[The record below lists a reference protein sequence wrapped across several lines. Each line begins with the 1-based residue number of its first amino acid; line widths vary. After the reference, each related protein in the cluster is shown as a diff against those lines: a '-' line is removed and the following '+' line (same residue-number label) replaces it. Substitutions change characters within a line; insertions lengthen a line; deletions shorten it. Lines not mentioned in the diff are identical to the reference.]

1 MATMRF
7 YAVLLILFGFG
18 LGYFDFASQAKHF
31 KALDRIH
38 VTPREKLQKYALKL
52 GLDLQG
58 GTHLVYKADTDKLAT
73 STRADAKGVGD
84 SMEAL
89 RDVIDRRVNL
99 FGVAEPL
106 VQVEQASFLSENTKE
121 QRLIVELPG
130 LTDVDKAVAMIGATP
145 VLEFKLE
152 RPTEERDAI
161 LKAQDEYRTAVD
173 AAKISGASQ
182 PKPENPLLFQEV
194 YAPTEL
200 TGRYLTKAEL
210 QFDNNSAGG
219 GLHDPR
225 VGITFNDE
233 GKDLF
238 AKITRENVGKQ
249 LAIYLDGAP
258 ISAPTIR
265 EEISSGNAEISGN
278 FKLEEAK
285 QLVGRLNSGALP
297 VPIELLSA
305 QSIGATLGGEAYAA
319 VVKAGILGFL
329 IVVCFMIF
337 WYRLPGLVAG
347 ISLSIYAALMLAIF
361 KLLPVTMT
369 AAGIAGFI
377 LSIGMAVD
385 ANILIFERM
394 KEETRRGRALRDA
407 MLEGFARAWTSIRD
421 SNLSSI
427 ISAIILFWFGTS
439 MVKGFA
445 LVLGIGVAVSMFT
458 ALTVTRTLLLSLGVA
473 GEGKV
478 TKFLFGTGIKN

>member
-1 MATMRF
+1 MAKMRF
-7 YAVLLILFGFG
+7 YAVLLILFGLG
-18 LGYFDFASQAKHF
+18 LGYFDFASEARHF
-31 KALDRIH
+31 AALDKLRI
-38 VTPREKLQKYALKL
+38 TPRESLQKYALKL

-58 GTHLVYKADTDKLAT
+58 GTHLVYKADVEKLAT
-73 STRADAKGVGD
+73 STQSSASSVGD

-89 RDVIDRRVNL
+89 RDVIDHRVNL
-99 FGVAEPL
+99 FGIAEPL
-106 VQVEQASFLSENTKE
+106 VQVEEASFLSNAGKQ

-130 LTDVDKAVAMIGATP
+130 LTDVDKAVEMIGATP

-152 RPTEERDAI
+152 RPVEERDAI
-161 LKAQDEYRTAVD
+161 IKAKDEYRK
-173 AAKISGASQ
+173 AAEEAQAAGAPQ
-182 PKPENPLLFQEV
+182 PQPTNPLLFEDI
-194 YAPTEL
+194 YAATEL
-200 TGRYLTKAEL
+200 TGRYLTRAEL
-210 QFDNNSAGG
+210 QFDNSTGSLN
-219 GLHDPR
+219 DPR

-233 GKDLF
+233 GKALF

-249 LAIYLDGAP
+249 LAIYLDGDP
-258 ISAPTIR
+258 ISAPVIR
-265 EEISSGNAEISGN
+265 EEITSGNAEISGS
-278 FKLEEAK
+278 FTLKEAK
-285 QLVGRLNSGALP
+285 ELVGRLNSGALP

-319 VVKAGILGFL
+319 VVKAGVLGFL
-329 IVVCFMIF
+329 LVVLFMIL
-337 WYRLPGLVAG
+337 WYRLPGLIAG
-347 ISLSIYAALMLAIF
+347 ISLSIYAAIMIAIF

-377 LSIGMAVD
+377 LTIGMAVD

-394 KEETRRGRALRDA
+394 KEETRKGRALRDA

-427 ISAIILFWFGTS
+427 ISAVILFWFGTS

-445 LVLGIGVAVSMFT
+445 LVLGIGVTVSMFT
-458 ALTVTRTLLLSLGVA
+458 ALTVTRTLLLSLGVS
-473 GEGKV
+473 GESKV

>member
-1 MATMRF
+1 MAKMRF
-7 YAVLLILFGFG
+7 YAVLLVLFGLG

-31 KALDRIH
+31 KALDKIH
-38 VTPREKLQKYALKL
+38 VAPRESLQKYALKL

-58 GTHLVYKADTDKLAT
+58 GTHLVYKADTTKLAT
-73 STRADAKGVGD
+73 STQSSAKDVAD
-84 SMEAL
+84 SMDAL

-106 VQVEQASFLSENTKE
+106 IQVEQASFLSSDSKE

-130 LTDVDKAVAMIGATP
+130 LTDVDKATKMIGATP

-152 RPTEERDAI
+152 RPAAERDVI
-161 LKAQDEYRTAVD
+161 LKAQDEYRTAVE
-173 AAKISGASQ
+173 AAKKSGAPEPQ
-182 PKPENPLLFQEV
+182 PTNPLLFEDV
-194 YAPTEL
+194 YSPTEL

-210 QFDNNSAGG
+210 QFDNSSAGG
-219 GLHDPR
+219 LNDPR

-233 GKDLF
+233 GKALF

-249 LAIYLDGAP
+249 LAIYLDGSP

-265 EEISSGNAEISGN
+265 EEISSGNAEISGS
-278 FKLEEAK
+278 FTLEEAK
-285 QLVGRLNSGALP
+285 LLVGRLNSGALP

-305 QSIGATLGGEAYAA
+305 QSIGATLGSEAYAA
-319 VVKAGILGFL
+319 VVKAGMLGFL

-337 WYRLPGLVAG
+337 WYRLPGLIAG
-347 ISLSIYAALMLAIF
+347 ISLSIYAALMIAIF
-361 KLLPVTMT
+361 KLMPVTMT
-369 AAGIAGFI
+369 SAGIAGFI

-394 KEETRRGRALRDA
+394 KEETRKGRALRDA

-478 TKFLFGTGIKN
+478 IKFLFGMGVRN

>member
-1 MATMRF
+1 MAKMRF
-7 YAVLLILFGFG
+7 YAVLLILFGLG

-31 KALDRIH
+31 AVLDKIH
-38 VTPREKLQKYALKL
+38 VAPREKLQKYALRL

-58 GTHLVYKADTDKLAT
+58 GTHLVYKADTEKLAT
-73 STRADAKGVGD
+73 STQANPQSVSD

-106 VQVEQASFLSENTKE
+106 VQVEQASFLSDGGGKE

-152 RPTEERDAI
+152 RPPAERDVI
-161 LKAQDEYRTAVD
+161 LKAQDEYRKAVEE
-173 AAKISGASQ
+173 ARKSGA
-182 PKPENPLLFQEV
+182 PEPTPSNPLLFQDV

-200 TGRYLTKAEL
+200 TGKYLTKAEL
-210 QFDNNSAGG
+210 QFDNSVG

-233 GKDLF
+233 GRELF

-249 LAIYLDGAP
+249 LAIYLDGSP
-258 ISAPTIR
+258 ISAPVIR
-265 EEISSGNAEISGN
+265 EEITSGSAEISGS

-285 QLVGRLNSGALP
+285 QLIGRLNSGALP

-319 VVKAGILGFL
+319 VVKAGIFGFL
-329 IVVCFMIF
+329 IVVCFMIL
-337 WYRLPGLVAG
+337 WYRLPGLLAG
-347 ISLSIYAALMLAIF
+347 ISLSIYAALMIAIF
-361 KLLPVTMT
+361 KLLSVTMT
-369 AAGIAGFI
+369 SAGIAGFI

-394 KEETRRGRALRDA
+394 KEETKRGRALRDA

-421 SNLSSI
+421 SNFSSI

-473 GEGKV
+473 GEGKI
-478 TKFLFGTGIKN
+478 TKFLFGTGVKN

>member
-1 MATMRF
+1 MAKMRI
-7 YAVLLILFGFG
+7 YAVLLILFGLG

-31 KALDRIH
+31 AVLDKLRIA
-38 VTPREKLQKYALKL
+38 PRESLQKYGLKL

-58 GTHLVYKADTDKLAT
+58 GTHLVYKADTEKLAT
-73 STRADAKGVGD
+73 TQSVDA
-84 SMEAL
+84 SMESL
-89 RDVIDRRVNL
+89 RDVIDRRINL
-99 FGVAEPL
+99 FGIAEPL
-106 VQVEQASFLSENTKE
+106 VQVEQASFLSANKKE

-130 LTDVDKAVAMIGATP
+130 ITDVDKAVKMIGATP

-152 RPTEERDAI
+152 RPAAERDAI
-161 LKAQDEYRTAVD
+161 LKAQDEYRTAV
-173 AAKISGASQ
+173 AEAKKTGQSAPQ
-182 PKPENPLLFQEV
+182 PANPLLFQEI
-194 YAPTEL
+194 YAPTGL
-200 TGRYLTKAEL
+200 TGQYLTKAEL
-210 QFDNNSAGG
+210 QFNSGAGG
-219 GLHDPR
+219 QNDPR

-233 GKDLF
+233 GKALF

-258 ISAPTIR
+258 ISAPVIR

-297 VPIELLSA
+297 VSIELLSA

-329 IVVCFMIF
+329 IVVLFMIF
-337 WYRLPGLVAG
+337 WYRLPGLLAG

-361 KLLPVTMT
+361 KLMPVTMT

-394 KEETRRGRALRDA
+394 KEETRKGRALRDA
-407 MLEGFARAWTSIRD
+407 ILEGFARAWTSIRD

-427 ISAIILFWFGTS
+427 ISAVILFWFGTS
-439 MVKGFA
+439 VVKGFA
-445 LVLGIGVAVSMFT
+445 LVLGIGVTVSMFT
-458 ALTVTRTLLLSLGVA
+458 ALTVTRTLLLALGVV
-473 GEGKV
+473 GEGKL
-478 TKFLFGTGIKN
+478 TKFLFGSGMRN

>member
-1 MATMRF
+1 MAKMRF
-7 YAVLLILFGFG
+7 YAVLLILFGLG

-31 KALDRIH
+31 KVLDKIH
-38 VTPREKLQKYALKL
+38 VAPRESLQKYGLKL

-73 STRADAKGVGD
+73 STQASAQSVGD

-106 VQVEQASFLSENTKE
+106 VQVEQASFLSQGGKQ

-130 LTDVDKAVAMIGATP
+130 LTDVDKAVEMIGATP

-152 RPTEERDAI
+152 RPQAERDAI
-161 LKAQDEYRTAVD
+161 IKAQDDYRAAVEE
-173 AAKISGASQ
+173 AKKTEAPQ
-182 PKPENPLLFQEV
+182 PNPTNPLLLEDV

-200 TGRYLTKAEL
+200 TGKYLTKAEL
-210 QFDNNSAGG
+210 QFNNSTG
-219 GLHDPR
+219 GLNDPR

-233 GKDLF
+233 GKALF

-249 LAIYLDGAP
+249 LAIYLDGSP
-258 ISAPTIR
+258 ISAPVIR
-265 EEISSGNAEISGN
+265 EEISSGNAEISGD

-305 QSIGATLGGEAYAA
+305 QTIGATLGSEAYAA

-337 WYRLPGLVAG
+337 WYRLPGLLAG
-347 ISLSIYAALMLAIF
+347 ISLSIYAVLMIAIF
-361 KLLPVTMT
+361 KLMPVTMT
-369 AAGIAGFI
+369 SAGIAGFI

-394 KEETRRGRALRDA
+394 KEETRKGRALRDA

-458 ALTVTRTLLLSLGVA
+458 ALTVTRTLLLALGVA
-473 GEGKV
+473 GEGKF
-478 TKFLFGTGIKN
+478 TKFLFGSGIKN

>member
-1 MATMRF
+1 MMIKIRF
-7 YAVLLILFGFG
+7 YAILLILFGLS

-31 KALDRIH
+31 KVLDKIN
-38 VTPREKLQKYALKL
+38 VAPRESLQKYALKL

-58 GTHLVYKADTDKLAT
+58 GTHLVYKADIDKLAT
-73 STRADAKGVGD
+73 STRANAKDVSD

-89 RDVIDRRVNL
+89 RDIIDHRVNL

-106 VQVEQASFLSENTKE
+106 VQVEQSSFLSSNSKE

-152 RPTEERDAI
+152 RPTAERDAI
-161 LKAQDEYRTAVD
+161 LKAQDEYRK
-173 AAKISGASQ
+173 AAEEAKKNGLPPPS
-182 PKPENPLLFQEV
+182 PTNPLLLEEV
-194 YAPTEL
+194 YVSTEL

-210 QFDNNSAGG
+210 QFNNSAGG
-219 GLHDPR
+219 LNDPR

-233 GKDLF
+233 GKALF

-258 ISAPTIR
+258 ISAPNIR

-305 QSIGATLGGEAYAA
+305 QSIGATLGGEAYVA
-319 VVKAGILGFL
+319 VVKAGVLGFFV
-329 IVVCFMIF
+329 VVCFMIF
-337 WYRLPGLVAG
+337 WYRLPGLIAG
-347 ISLSIYAALMLAIF
+347 ISLSIYAAIMIAIF
-361 KLLPVTMT
+361 KLMPVTMT

-377 LSIGMAVD
+377 LTIGMAVD

-394 KEETRRGRALRDA
+394 KEETRKGRALHDA

-427 ISAIILFWFGTS
+427 ISAMILFWFGTS
-439 MVKGFA
+439 VVKGFA
-445 LVLGIGVAVSMFT
+445 LVLGIGVTVSMFT

-473 GEGKV
+473 GEKKI

>member
-1 MATMRF
+1 MGKTRF
-7 YAVLLILFGFG
+7 YAVLLILFGLA
-18 LGYFDFASQAKHF
+18 LGYFDFASESRHF
-31 KALDRIH
+31 AVLDKLHI
-38 VTPREKLQKYALKL
+38 TPKESLQKYGLKL

-58 GTHLVYKADTDKLAT
+58 GTHLVYKADVSQLAT
-73 STRADAKGVGD
+73 STRADTKSVSD

-106 VQVEQASFLSENTKE
+106 VQVEQGSFLAAGEKQE
-121 QRLIVELPG
+121 RLIVELPG
-130 LTDVDKAVAMIGATP
+130 LTDVDKAVEMIGATP

-152 RPTEERDAI
+152 RPAEERDTI
-161 LKAQDEYRTAVD
+161 IKAQEAYKKAFDE
-173 AAKISGASQ
+173 AKSSGST
-182 PKPENPLLFQEV
+182 PPPPTDPLLLQDI
-194 YAPTEL
+194 YTPTEL

-210 QFDNNSAGG
+210 QFNNSTG
-219 GLHDPR
+219 GLNDPR
-225 VGITFNDE
+225 VGITFNSE

-265 EEISSGNAEISGN
+265 EEISSGSAEISGS
-278 FKLEEAK
+278 FTLEEAK

-297 VPIELLSA
+297 VPVELLSA
-305 QSIGATLGGEAYAA
+305 QSIGATLGQEAYAA
-319 VVKAGILGFL
+319 TVRAGILGFL
-329 IVVCFMIF
+329 VVVGFMVV
-337 WYRLPGLVAG
+337 WYRLPGLLAG
-347 ISLSIYAALMLAIF
+347 ISLSMYAALMIAIF

-377 LSIGMAVD
+377 LTIGMAVD

-394 KEETRRGRALRDA
+394 KEETKRGRALHDA
-407 MLEGFARAWTSIRD
+407 ILEGFARAWTSIRD
-421 SNLSSI
+421 SNLSSL
-427 ISAIILFWFGTS
+427 ISSVILFWFGTS

-445 LVLGIGVAVSMFT
+445 LVLGIGVLVSMFT
-458 ALTVTRTLLLSLGVA
+458 ALTVTRTLLLALGVA
-473 GEGKV
+473 GESKFV
-478 TKFLFGTGIKN
+478 KFLFGSGIK